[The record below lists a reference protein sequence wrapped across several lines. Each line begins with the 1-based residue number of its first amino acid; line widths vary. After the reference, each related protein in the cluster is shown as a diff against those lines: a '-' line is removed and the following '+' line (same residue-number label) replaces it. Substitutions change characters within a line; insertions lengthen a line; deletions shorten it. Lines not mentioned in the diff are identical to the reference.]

1 MLINMF
7 DNMQNKSNEK
17 SIIKEDTKFDIKDLR
32 EFVIKN
38 YLEYLQKGYKE
49 KLIEKLRK
57 DLIQIFNVNDINEVE
72 KIINNLIDKMFGYDI
87 LQKYIDTK
95 DITDIRV
102 VKYDNIYIKR
112 CGIWEKVEDKFQD
125 EQDYEEYIRY
135 CALKNNA
142 SINYDMPIIVV
153 SDKNYNLRIEIGIEP
168 VNTKSPSLVIR
179 IHQKNQKVSLEEL
192 FLKDEMLDK
201 NSYEMI
207 INSVKNLNSII
218 IAGKGGSGK
227 TTLLRAII
235 EKIPD
240 NKAITINEETMEL
253 DIDLKNV
260 IQREVLENRS
270 EDRKVTLEKL
280 MKHSLVMSN
289 DVIVV
294 GEIKGAETSIFID
307 SISTGHMGLA
317 TVHSDRIENIIDRLV
332 ILFKRDIKA
341 QNYKEEFIR
350 EIFANSIDTLIYMKD
365 YKVINIATIDYNKST
380 KDIDLNI
387 VYRRENK

>member
-7 DNMQNKSNEK
+7 DGMQNSNNT
-17 SIIKEDTKFDIKDLR
+17 KEDEKGKTEFDIKKLR

-38 YLEYLQKGYKE
+38 YLDYLQKGYKE
-49 KLIEKLRK
+49 KLVEKLRR
-57 DLIQIFNVNDINEVE
+57 DLIQVFNINNMNSIE
-72 KIINNLIDKMFGYDI
+72 KIINNLINKMFGYDI
-87 LQKYIDTK
+87 LQKYIDMK

-102 VKYDNIYIKR
+102 VKYDSIYIKKY
-112 CGIWEKVEDKFQD
+112 GVWEKTEDKFQD
-125 EQDYEEYIRY
+125 EEEYEEYIRY

-142 SINYDMPIIVV
+142 NINYDVPIVVV

-168 VNTKSPSLVIR
+168 VNVKASSLVIR
-179 IHQKNQKVSLEEL
+179 IHQKNNNASMEEL
-192 FLKDEMLDK
+192 FLKYQMLDK
-201 NSYEMI
+201 NSYKMI
-207 INSVKNLNSII
+207 IDSINASKNII

-227 TTLLRAII
+227 TTLLRSII

-240 NKAITINEETMEL
+240 TKAITINEETMEL
-253 DIDLKNV
+253 DINYKNA
-260 IQREVLENRS
+260 IQREVLENRN
-270 EDRKVTLEKL
+270 EDKKVTLEKL

-317 TVHSDRIENIIDRLV
+317 TVHSDRIENIIDRLI

-341 QNYKEEFIR
+341 QNYKEDFIR
-350 EIFANSIDTLIYMKD
+350 QIFASSIDILIYMKD
-365 YKVINIATIDYNKST
+365 YKVVNIATVDYNRKT
-380 KDIDLNI
+380 KDLELNI
-387 VYRRENK
+387 KYGREEK

>member
-7 DNMQNKSNEK
+7 DNAQNKSNKEN
-17 SIIKEDTKFDIKDLR
+17 IIKEDTKFNIKDLR
-32 EFVIKN
+32 DFVIKN

-57 DLIQIFNVNDINEVE
+57 DLIQIFNINDLNEVE
-72 KIINNLIDKMFGYDI
+72 RIINNLIDKMFGYDI

-102 VKYDNIYIKR
+102 VKYDSIYVKK
-112 CGIWEKVEDKFQD
+112 CGVWEKVEDRFQD

-142 SINYDMPIIVV
+142 SINYDIPLIVI

-168 VNTKSPSLVIR
+168 VNTKSSSLVIR
-179 IHQKNQKVSLEEL
+179 IHQKNQKASLEEL

-201 NSYEMI
+201 KSYEMI
-207 INSVKNLNSII
+207 INSVNNMNSII

-350 EIFANSIDTLIYMKD
+350 EIFANSIDILIYMKD
-365 YKVINIATIDYNKST
+365 YKVVNIATISYNRST
-380 KDIDLNI
+380 KDLDLNI